1 MYVCSAAVCGDGAS
15 PVSVLQVAYLAN
27 LRRALFYQA
36 TFSTYFQHLLGI
48 FSASAWDVFRYGK
61 YNGSE
66 NDERQMLR
74 QYQIS
79 GGNDMIGNVIEIT
92 NLTKTYG
99 SGNVAVHALQG
110 VDVQVER
117 GEFVAIMGPSGS
129 GKSTLMNVLGCLD
142 RATDGTYV
150 LDGEDVSELSKDD
163 LAGVRNRK
171 IGFVFQSYN
180 LLPRLSAVKN
190 VMLLL
195 MYCGHDNGNGHSTEK
210 DWYER
215 SVAALESVGLG
226 DRIQHRPSEMSGGQ
240 QQRVAIARALI
251 NKPSIIL
258 ADEPTGNLDTHSSNE
273 IMDIFHNLHGQG
285 ATIVMV
291 THEPENGE
299 HVERVITIR
308 DGQVV

>member
-1 MYVCSAAVCGDGAS
+1 
-15 PVSVLQVAYLAN
+15 
-27 LRRALFYQA
+27 
-36 TFSTYFQHLLGI
+36 
-48 FSASAWDVFRYGK
+48 
-61 YNGSE
+61 
-66 NDERQMLR
+66 
-74 QYQIS
+74 
-79 GGNDMIGNVIEIT
+79 MIENVIEIT
-92 NLTKTYG
+92 DLTKTYG

-129 GKSTLMNVLGCLD
+129 GKSTLMNILGCLD
-142 RATDGTYV
+142 RSTDGTYV

-190 VMLLL
+190 VMLPL
-195 MYCGHDNGNGHSTEK
+195 MYSGHNNGNGHLTEK

-226 DRIQHRPSEMSGGQ
+226 DRVQHRPSEMSGGQ

-251 NKPSIIL
+251 NNPSIIL

-273 IMDIFHNLHGQG
+273 IMDIFHNLHDQG

-299 HVERVITIR
+299 HVDRVITIR